1 MPIYGNSFRRSNKS
15 ALGSTARTNQNQGG
29 GSKKAGLV
37 PTAVMPTAVWRA
49 YRAHAQPKPMS
60 VMRMPLTTNVRPG
73 RPIGSNS
80 VNYYG
85 KFVTI

>member
-1 MPIYGNSFRRSNKS
+1 MPIYGNSFRRSNRS

-29 GSKKAGLV
+29 GNKKAGLV
-37 PTAVMPTAVWRA
+37 PTAVMTTATWRA
-49 YRAHAQPKPMS
+49 YRDHGLPLSMGR
-60 VMRMPLTTNVRPG
+60 MRLPLITTTRPP

-85 KFVTI
+85 KFDIL